1 MRIKKN
7 KKQYIAGFCAR
18 LGTFLLVLTIAVC
31 IPLSLPRLLGYQ
43 VYAVISGSM
52 EPAVSIG
59 SLVYV
64 RQIPPETVQK
74 DAIIAFYGTVDS
86 SAVILHRV
94 VENRTVDGS
103 LITKGDANAQ
113 PDLSPVRYDRVLGK
127 AEGSIPCLGRLAFM
141 LSGTWGKLSSL
152 GLVLAAVLLHA
163 VGAALGAKEE
173 RFQNKG

>member
-1 MRIKKN
+1 MHEKKN
-7 KKQYIAGFCAR
+7 KKTPTAGICTG
-18 LGTFLLVLTIAVC
+18 LGTFLLLTVIAAC
-31 IPLSLPRLLGYQ
+31 IPFTLPRLVGYQ

-127 AEGSIPCLGRLAFM
+127 AEGSIPCLGRLALM